1 MLRLVLLFGM
11 TLLVG
16 LTPLN
21 ASETFAQEDYDK
33 REVDSFLTQLFVD
46 RNAFLVNRLPESIN
60 KYYIHTEKVS
70 GYAYQMELRRGKYI
84 NTWADKRGIR
94 LIGAEPTIRIT
105 RFKKNGDVA
114 HVSLVQMAKIS
125 YDYNTVYPPP
135 QSFGVGTRHALTL
148 KKIDGNWMVL
158 KEWYL
163 DPLEENSE
171 LIADSPVGFPHLS
184 PDNETSQ
191 NKGRYNR
198 ERAVAYA
205 NKYAGLAWGAGNNNR
220 YNSKYKDYTPLGGD
234 CTNFVSQV
242 LGDEEEGGGLQKT
255 RNWRSGSKAW
265 VQTDAFEHFLL
276 YSGYGTLIAKGTFTE
291 VTESSDKHPHG
302 AISSL
307 KPGDVIGYTLDGD
320 TDHFSVVVG
329 QDANGYPLVNSHTA
343 DRYRVPFDLGWDKTT
358 KYILVHIND

>member
-1 MLRLVLLFGM
+1 MFRLVLLFGM

-16 LTPLN
+16 LMPLN
-21 ASETFAQEDYDK
+21 AYEAFAQEDYDK

-70 GYAYQMELRRGKYI
+70 RYAYQMELRREKYI

-105 RFKKNGDVA
+105 RFEKNGDVA
-114 HVSLVQMAKIS
+114 HVSLIQMAKIS
-125 YDYNTVYPPP
+125 YDYNTVYLPP

-184 PDNETSQ
+184 P
-191 NKGRYNR
+191 
-198 ERAVAYA
+198 
-205 NKYAGLAWGAGNNNR
+205 
-220 YNSKYKDYTPLGGD
+220 
-234 CTNFVSQV
+234 
-242 LGDEEEGGGLQKT
+242 
-255 RNWRSGSKAW
+255 
-265 VQTDAFEHFLL
+265 
-276 YSGYGTLIAKGTFTE
+276 
-291 VTESSDKHPHG
+291 
-302 AISSL
+302 
-307 KPGDVIGYTLDGD
+307 
-320 TDHFSVVVG
+320 
-329 QDANGYPLVNSHTA
+329 
-343 DRYRVPFDLGWDKTT
+343 TT
-358 KYILVHIND
+358 KLRRIKGDIIVNVQWPMPISTRA